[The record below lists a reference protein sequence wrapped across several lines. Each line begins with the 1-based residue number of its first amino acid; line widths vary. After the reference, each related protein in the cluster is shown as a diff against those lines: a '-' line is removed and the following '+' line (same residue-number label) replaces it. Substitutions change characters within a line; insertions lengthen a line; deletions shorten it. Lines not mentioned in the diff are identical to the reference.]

1 MNIFVLD
8 LDPELCAQYHCDKHV
23 VKMVSEYGQLLSTA
37 HWILSERMDGLIP
50 GPSEAQRLFKPAY
63 RNHPSAIWAR
73 ECGSNYEWL
82 YELFC
87 ATAAEF
93 VYRYRKPHMTF
104 LRLKHVLA
112 EPPVNIAET
121 SSWNRT
127 EFPQCM
133 PDHNKTPDTVT
144 AYRNYYWNDKFPI
157 ITYKRRHSP
166 DWLAEK
172 IQGAL

>member
-37 HWILSERMDGLIP
+37 HWIMSQRMDGLIP
-50 GPSEAQRLFKPAY
+50 GPNMAQRLFKPAY
-63 RNHPSAIWAR
+63 QNHPSAIWAR
-73 ECGSNYEWL
+73 ECRANYDWL

-87 ATAAEF
+87 ATAKEF
-93 VYRYRKPHMTF
+93 VYRYNKPHMTF
-104 LRLKHVLA
+104 LRLKHTLRHA
-112 EPPVNIAET
+112 PLNLNHNIRGR
-121 SSWNRT
+121 RT

-133 PDHNKTPDTVT
+133 PDHNKHHDPVV

-157 ITYKRRHSP
+157 VTYKRRHSP
-166 DWLAEK
+166 DWLADLIKEA
-172 IQGAL
+172 G